1 MELNYNNITIPL
13 VLSYENDLSN
23 NKNAQLFKKTLE
35 GYNWEYEFIGEGMKW
50 NGFRDKILGYYN
62 FLIDNLPDDKIVVLS
77 DSRDVFCVK
86 TPHCFIEQIKEII
99 ENKIIISSEMFLHGH
114 MNWNDEQVSKAISK
128 EPGYF
133 WQGVP
138 LNDYWK
144 FHQINPI
151 PFRKYLNS
159 GLIVGKTKNL
169 KIALKWIID
178 NNFND
183 DQLGLSNYTN
193 QFPHLVHLDY
203 EANILHTSTSFVNG
217 SLYDYNIQKL
227 DSPTFHELLGFSN
240 YFLHIPGSNISK
252 GQKYI
257 YNIIDTLLSN
267 NNNKLD
273 TNMFDIYG
281 IKEEYPIRDNY
292 FIKN

>member
-1 MELNYNNITIPL
+1 MELNYNNVTIPL

-23 NKNAQLFKKTLE
+23 NQNAQLFKKRLE
-35 GYNWEYEFIGEGMKW
+35 EYNWEYKFIGEGMKW
-50 NGFRDKILGYYN
+50 NGFRDRVIGYYN

-86 TPHCFIEQIKEII
+86 TSNCFIQQIKEIV
-99 ENKIIISSEMFLHGH
+99 ENKIIISSEMFLIGH
-114 MNWNDEQVSKAISK
+114 MNWNEQQISNAISK
-128 EPGYF
+128 DAGFF

-138 LNDYWK
+138 LNEYWEY
-144 FHQINPI
+144 HQTNPI

-159 GLIVGKTKNL
+159 GLIVGKSKNL

-183 DQLGLSNYTN
+183 DQLGFCNYTN
-193 QFPHLVHLDY
+193 KFPYLVHLDY

-217 SLYDYNIQKL
+217 SFYDYTIQKL
-227 DSPTFHELLGFSN
+227 DSPTLHELLGFSS
-240 YFLHIPGSNISK
+240 YFLHIPGINGSK

-257 YNIIDTLLSN
+257 YDIIYTLFNNNIITSKN
-267 NNNKLD
+267 I
-273 TNMFDIYG
+273 FDIYG

>member
-1 MELNYNNITIPL
+1 MQINYNDIKLPL

-35 GYNWEYEFIGEGMKW
+35 KHNWEYKFIGEGIKW
-50 NGFRDKILGYYN
+50 NGFRTRTIGYYD
-62 FLIDNLPDDKIVVLS
+62 FLNNNLPDDKIVILS
-77 DSRDVFCVK
+77 DARDVFCLK
-86 TPHCFIEQIKEII
+86 KPNFFIGQIKDIVED
-99 ENKIIISSEMFLHGH
+99 KIIISSEMFLHGQ
-114 MNWNDEQVSKAISK
+114 MNWSEEQVSKAISK
-128 EPGYF
+128 DPEHF

-138 LNDYWK
+138 LNEYWK
-144 FHQINPI
+144 FHEKNPI
-151 PFRKYLNS
+151 PVRKYLNA

-183 DQLGLSNYTN
+183 DQLGFYNYTN
-193 QFPHLVHLDY
+193 KFPDLVYLDY

-227 DSPTFHELLGFSN
+227 DTPTFHELLGFSN
-240 YFLHIPGSNISK
+240 YFLHIPGINGSK

-257 YNIIDTLLSN
+257 YDTVYTLFNNNIID
-267 NNNKLD
+267 K
-273 TNMFDIYG
+273 NMFDIYNL
-281 IKEEYPIRDNY
+281 KEEYPIKDNY
-292 FIKN
+292 FAKN

>member
-1 MELNYNNITIPL
+1 MQLKYNDITIPL

-35 GYNWEYEFIGEGMKW
+35 KYNWRYEFIGEGIKW
-50 NGFRDKILGYYN
+50 NGFRDRVLGYYN
-62 FLIDNLPDDKIVVLS
+62 FLNNNLPDDKIVVLS
-77 DSRDVFCVK
+77 DARDVFCLK
-86 TPHCFIEQIKEII
+86 KPDFFIEQIKHIV
-99 ENKIIISSEMFLHGH
+99 ENKIIISSEMFLHGN
-114 MNWNDEQVSKAISK
+114 MNWNEEQVSKAISK
-128 EPGYF
+128 DPGYF

-144 FHQINPI
+144 FHDTNPI
-151 PFRKYLNS
+151 PFRKYLNA

-183 DQLGLSNYTN
+183 DQLGFCKYTN
-193 QFPHLVHLDY
+193 KFPDLVHLDY
-203 EANILHTSTSFVNG
+203 EATILHTSTSFVNG
-217 SLYDYNIQKL
+217 SLYEYDMQKL
-227 DSPTFHELLGFSN
+227 DNPSFHQLLGFSN
-240 YFLHIPGSNISK
+240 YFLHLPGINGSK

-257 YNIIDTLLSN
+257 YDIIYTLFNNNIID
-267 NNNKLD
+267 K
-273 TNMFDIYG
+273 NMFSMYNL
-281 IKEEYPIRDNY
+281 KEEYPFRKDY

>member
-1 MELNYNNITIPL
+1 MTRNYNDITIPL

-23 NKNAQLFKKTLE
+23 NQNAQLFKKTLE
-35 GYNWEYEFIGEGMKW
+35 KHKWQYEFIGEGMKW
-50 NGFRDKILGYYN
+50 NGFRDKIIGYYK

-77 DSRDVFCVK
+77 DSRDVFCLK
-86 TPHCFIEQIKEII
+86 STHCFIEQIKEII
-99 ENKIIISSEMFLHGH
+99 ENKIIISSEMFLIGH
-114 MNWNDEQVSKAISK
+114 MNWNDEQISNAISK
-128 EPGYF
+128 DPECF

-138 LNDYWK
+138 LNKYWEY
-144 FHQINPI
+144 HQTNPT

-169 KIALKWIID
+169 KTAFKWIID

-183 DQLGLSNYTN
+183 DQLGFCNYTN
-193 QFPHLVHLDY
+193 KFPHLVHLDY

-217 SLYDYNIQKL
+217 SLYDYNIQKQ
-227 DSPTFHELLGFSN
+227 DAPTFQELLGFSN
-240 YFLHIPGSNISK
+240 YFLHIPGSNGSK

-257 YNIIDTLLSN
+257 YEIIYTLFN
-267 NNNKLD
+267 NNTIDKNI
-273 TNMFDIYG
+273 FDIYG